1 MSFNEKQT
9 AFLRAAAE
17 DITGTVLPFGVRT
30 EEGAGLTVEW
40 QGGEAL
46 IRAENA
52 NALCRGFFLL
62 SRAVTEGKEKLQLH
76 QERSFR
82 DCGAMLD
89 MSRNGVMKVDAVKQ
103 WLRMEACLG
112 MSFVMLLIMF
122 HRQRQRFLRAAERL
136 PSRPTHQFQL
146 PMLVNGKYRS
156 VALFFCEDCL
166 CLVDMD
172 RRDLPM
178 TVYPSADIV
187 RTLRI
192 NPRQMELHL
201 TQGRVLTFGTG
212 ATEALHVAL
221 QVRGWLPFQHG

>member
-1 MSFNEKQT
+1 MLLI
-9 AFLRAAAE
+9 AFILALM
-17 DITGTVLPFGVRT
+17 GGLFFGLVYP
-30 EEGAGLTVEW
+30 AGMR
-40 QGGEAL
+40 L
-46 IRAENA
+46 I
-52 NALCRGFFLL
+52 GIPMDGMDGLL
-62 SRAVTEGKEKLQLH
+62 SGLL
-76 QERSFR
+76 F
-82 DCGAMLD
+82 G
-89 MSRNGVMKVDAVKQ
+89 
-103 WLRMEACLG
+103 G